1 MKAHVI
7 YKNKRTALTL
17 KQYAYYITY
26 YKYNWHRDVELITL
40 LEGEIEV
47 NIHGKSYVM
56 KEKDVMLIN
65 SNIGHATMAR
75 KPDSS
80 AMVLHFSPE
89 YFSHWF
95 KEQPIFHLNSVE
107 MTSHGKREAYEG
119 IRQKMIQMTSYM
131 ELKSKSEEIIYES
144 LFHSIISDL
153 FIHFP
158 PHPDETY
165 DALTTSGNEKIIKI
179 IDYINNHFREKI
191 TLEVLQEV
199 TGYNKSYISQIIK
212 QDLGINYYEYLTRVR
227 MREAIYSLTSTKE
240 RISDISFNNGFSDV
254 KSFNTAF
261 KERFGKSPSEY
272 RKSLVHSQKQGTS
285 NDKIYVELETLR
297 EILNGSSKKSSG
309 PDSEKNLLQEQE
321 KIDDSKLQE
330 EILQEVTLEI
340 AQLRN
345 RFDKLAE
352 KIDKLK

>member
-7 YKNKRTALTL
+7 YKNKRSALTL

-75 KPDSS
+75 KPDSI

-89 YFSHWF
+89 YLSHWF

-107 MTSHGKREAYEG
+107 MACDGKMGAYEG

-153 FIHFP
+153 FINFP
-158 PHPDETY
+158 PHPHETY
-165 DALTTSGNEKIIKI
+165 EALTTSGNEKIIKI
-179 IDYINNHFREKI
+179 IDYINKHFREKI
-191 TLEVLQEV
+191 TLDVLQEV

-227 MREAIYSLTSTKE
+227 MREAIYALTNTKE
-240 RISDISFNNGFSDV
+240 RISDLAFSNGFSDV

-272 RKSLVHSQKQGTS
+272 RKSLVHSKKQGSS
-285 NDKIYVELETLR
+285 NDKIYVELEKLR
-297 EILNGSSKKSSG
+297 EITKDLSRSPSGSDTVD
-309 PDSEKNLLQEQE
+309 DSETGLLADATIYKEVVDEVTEELQQLQE
-321 KIDDSKLQE
+321 
-330 EILQEVTLEI
+330 
-340 AQLRN
+340 

-352 KIDKLK
+352 KMNKLK

>member
-1 MKAHVI
+1 
-7 YKNKRTALTL
+7 
-17 KQYAYYITY
+17 
-26 YKYNWHRDVELITL
+26 
-40 LEGEIEV
+40 
-47 NIHGKSYVM
+47 
-56 KEKDVMLIN
+56 
-65 SNIGHATMAR
+65 
-75 KPDSS
+75 
-80 AMVLHFSPE
+80 
-89 YFSHWF
+89 
-95 KEQPIFHLNSVE
+95 
-107 MTSHGKREAYEG
+107 
-119 IRQKMIQMTSYM
+119 
-131 ELKSKSEEIIYES
+131 
-144 LFHSIISDL
+144 
-153 FIHFP
+153 
-158 PHPDETY
+158 
-165 DALTTSGNEKIIKI
+165 LTTSGNEKIIKI

-272 RKSLVHSQKQGTS
+272 RKSLVHSQKQGSS